1 MPMRPSRGFAGSD
14 PVDSSRTVLVLTSC
28 TGRKDPAA
36 LSGQVAAECLYIGEQ
51 HRRLMRGVHALRESP
66 SALDVDLRI
75 LSAGHGVVKGSRRL
89 KTYDASF
96 SGLGG
101 PAIDEEAE
109 RLRIRTSLR
118 NLLRR
123 DHALI
128 LLLLGED
135 YMRAAGIGS
144 TTKLGGPTIAFGGRW
159 LERRGEDLPL
169 RVVPAGREEAR
180 HYSCGVVGLK
190 GELAARLLEVI
201 AREPEVI
208 DDVSDPNV
216 DIVEML
222 DRVGGEPELALA

>member
-1 MPMRPSRGFAGSD
+1 MPTRPSHGSVGSD
-14 PVDSSRTVLVLTSC
+14 SVDSPRTVLVLTSC

-36 LSGQVAAECLYIGEQ
+36 LSGQVTAERLYIGEQ
-51 HRRLMRGVHALRESP
+51 HRRLMRGVRALRESP

-101 PAIDEEAE
+101 PAIDQEAE

-118 NLLRR
+118 SLLRR

-144 TTKLGGPTIAFGGRW
+144 ATRLGGPTIAFGGRW

-169 RVVPAGREEAR
+169 RVVSAGREEAGR
-180 HYSCGVVGLK
+180 YSCGVVGLK
-190 GELAARLLEVI
+190 GELAARLLELI
-201 AREPEVI
+201 AREPEVVNSLF
-208 DDVSDPNV
+208 DPDVEV
-216 DIVEML
+216 LEML
-222 DRVGGEPELALA
+222 DRVGGKPDMAVA